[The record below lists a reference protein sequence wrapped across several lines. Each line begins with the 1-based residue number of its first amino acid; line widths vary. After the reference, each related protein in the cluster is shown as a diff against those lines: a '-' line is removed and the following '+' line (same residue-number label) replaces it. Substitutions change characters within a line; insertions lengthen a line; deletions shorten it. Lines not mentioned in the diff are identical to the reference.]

1 MDFLSCTIMAIGQEA
16 KGNLPSGAQKAKKK
30 KKTLKR
36 FETVAYSI
44 QNEEK
49 KLLPSVLLLNSLQ
62 SCL

>member
-16 KGNLPSGAQKAKKK
+16 KGNLPSGAQKAKK

>member
-1 MDFLSCTIMAIGQEA
+1 MAIGQEA
-16 KGNLPSGAQKAKKK
+16 KGNLPSGAQKAKKN
-30 KKTLKR
+30 KTLKR

-62 SCL
+62 SCP